1 MIDAICRSLL
11 TVNISSRHDSYAPDD
26 TSFVYVRILL
36 GWNEHGFHHAAFH
49 DNSWIESKQRRELE
63 IVFLASM
70 LISSASSDSSWIN
83 FKQFAK

>member
-36 GWNEHGFHHAAFH
+36 GWNEHGFHYASFPRQFV
-49 DNSWIESKQRRELE
+49 DRVETTSRIGDCLLGVNVDLVSQFR
-63 IVFLASM
+63 FL
-70 LISSASSDSSWIN
+70 LN
-83 FKQFAK
+83 KF